1 MRRDPSG
8 SMVIVHCGPASPS
21 KPALR
26 PREPISIMT
35 ASSSWRKLDPGDEYV
50 EEINREGVCG
60 DEGWRLSRRP
70 GRTEDAALEVIVAP
84 RVAET
89 PSERPPR
96 SPVLAMVSAL
106 EL

>member
-1 MRRDPSG
+1 
-8 SMVIVHCGPASPS
+8 
-21 KPALR
+21 
-26 PREPISIMT
+26 MT